1 MRADI
6 ACGRRPIEYFSIVA
20 AYFRGG
26 HAERAA
32 YFNNDI
38 RVFVCRASRAT
49 EIIVPETRFD
59 PFVPRI
65 FAVSANR
72 SMDSISRDYIMSS
85 VSRTSEFLVSRK
97 NSKILPSLSEF
108 EIFNLIKIIS
118 KFEATRK
125 SKKGRGEEN

>member
-85 VSRTSEFLVSRK
+85 VSRTSEFLVSHK